1 LPEGLREL
9 ILRYTDARPE
19 RRPPNGRAVLDEFER
34 RVGSEAAE
42 V

>member
-1 LPEGLREL
+1 LVLRC
-9 ILRYTDARPE
+9 THARPE

-34 RVGSEAAE
+34 RVGTVEAE